1 MSPEDFDRLQSLMAT
16 RAGYRLTRDRMKLAE
31 HRLGPVARREG
42 FETVE
47 AMLAALWARPVA
59 SLGWA
64 VIEALLNPDTW
75 FRRDRGTFDTLSGEL
90 LPALVRARAGKP
102 IRIWSAGCSTG
113 QEVWSIGMAALEI
126 GAAVEIVATDLSQRA
141 LEKARTGAYT
151 GFEIQRGL
159 KAQTMLRWFD
169 QAEDAWIA
177 RAELR
182 ALAHF
187 TRANLLTPP
196 AADEPRFDL
205 IFCRHVLDDMD
216 AGVRGQVLDQLER
229 RLVDD
234 GCLFLGAGERI
245 GADSLAFR
253 PVSGRQGLFVKS
265 PTVLK
270 RAA

>member
-42 FETVE
+42 FETVD
-47 AMLAALWARPVA
+47 AMLAALWTKPVA
-59 SLGWA
+59 SLGWSI
-64 VIEALLNPDTW
+64 IEALLNPETW
-75 FRRDRGTFDTLSGEL
+75 FRRDRAAFETFSGEL
-90 LPALVRARAGKP
+90 LPALIRARAGQP

-113 QEVWSIGMAALEI
+113 QEVWSIGMAALEL
-126 GAAVEIVATDLSQRA
+126 GAPVEIVATDLSRRA

-187 TRANLLTPP
+187 ARANLLTAP
-196 AADEPRFDL
+196 AADAPRFDV
-205 IFCRHVLDDMD
+205 IFCRHVMDDMES
-216 AGVRGQVLDQLER
+216 AARGQVLDQLER

-234 GCLFLGAGERI
+234 GCLFLGAEERI
-245 GADSLAFR
+245 GDDSLAFR
-253 PVSGRQGLFVKS
+253 PVAGRKGLFVKS
-265 PTVLK
+265 PAALK

>member
-42 FETVE
+42 FETVD
-47 AMLAALWARPVA
+47 AMLNALWSKPVA

-75 FRRDRGTFDTLSGEL
+75 FRRDRDAFETFSGEL
-90 LPALVRARAGKP
+90 LPALVRARAGQP

-113 QEVWSIGMAALEI
+113 QEVWSIAMAAQDA
-126 GAAVEIVATDLSQRA
+126 GAVVEIVATDLSQRA

-159 KAQTMLRWFD
+159 KAETMLRWFD

-187 TRANLLTPP
+187 ARANLLTP
-196 AADEPRFDL
+196 AAAEGPRFDV
-205 IFCRHVLDDMD
+205 IFCRHVIDDMEPP
-216 AGVRGQVLDQLER
+216 ARAQVLDHLER

-234 GCLFLGAGERI
+234 GCLFLGPAERI
-245 GADSLAFR
+245 GGDSLAFR
-253 PVSGRQGLFVKS
+253 PVAGRKGLFVKS
-265 PTVLK
+265 PAALK

>member
-42 FETVE
+42 FESVD
-47 AMLAALWARPVA
+47 AMLSALWARPVA

-64 VIEALLNPDTW
+64 VIETLLNPETW
-75 FRRDRGTFDTLSGEL
+75 FRRDRATFETLSGEL
-90 LPALVRARAGKP
+90 LPALVRARAGQP

-113 QEVWSIGMAALEI
+113 QEVWSIGMAALEV
-126 GAAVEIVATDLSQRA
+126 GAPVEIVATDLSQRA
-141 LEKARTGAYT
+141 LEKARAGAYT

-159 KAQTMLRWFD
+159 KAGTMLRWFD

-187 TRANLLTPP
+187 ARANLLTPP
-196 AADEPRFDL
+196 TAEEPRFDL
-205 IFCRHVLDDMD
+205 IFCRHVLDDME
-216 AGVRGQVLDQLER
+216 AGVRGQTLDLLER

-245 GADSLAFR
+245 GGDSLAFR
-253 PVSGRQGLFVKS
+253 PVAGRQGLFVKS
-265 PTVLK
+265 PAALK